1 MATKTL
7 LTLKRSTLAYV
18 NFTKTFF
25 KKNVSK
31 SDLERESFLNSIAL
45 PNLNS
50 KIFDIRESEITE
62 KELITALKSM
72 PKGKSRRYDGL
83 TKEFYEHFCDDLKF
97 YFIYSLKQSKI
108 DGHILF
114 SQRQVIIKQIAKKD
128 RDGRFVKNWQPISL
142 LKVDTKILSK
152 LLAEKSKYLLP
163 ELISSN
169 QTTYVKNRCVS
180 ESGRLIS
187 DVTEMYDILDIH
199 CYLVTM
205 DIEKAFDSLDHDFL
219 LRVLKIWFW

>member
-128 RDGRFVKNWQPISL
+128 RDERFVKNWQPISL
-142 LKVDTKILSK
+142 LNVDTKILSK

-163 ELISSN
+163 ELTSSN

>member
-18 NFTKTFF
+18 NFTKAFF

-128 RDGRFVKNWQPISL
+128 RDERFVKNWQPISL
-142 LKVDTKILSK
+142 LNVDTKILSK

-163 ELISSN
+163 ELTSSN